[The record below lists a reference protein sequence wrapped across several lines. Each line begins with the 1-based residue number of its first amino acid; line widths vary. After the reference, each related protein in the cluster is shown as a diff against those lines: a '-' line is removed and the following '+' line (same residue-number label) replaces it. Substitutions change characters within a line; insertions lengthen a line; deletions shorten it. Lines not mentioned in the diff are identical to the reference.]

1 MLLNREDV
9 EKLCLLSRLEITQEE
24 MEDVSAKLSDIV
36 NMAKQLQAAETTGV
50 LPMAHPLDQAQRMR
64 EDTATEKDH
73 HEKYQ
78 QNASLVERD
87 LYLVPKVID

>member
-9 EKLCLLSRLEITQEE
+9 EKLCLLSRLEITPEE

-36 NMAKQLQAAETTGV
+36 TMVNQLQAAETSGI

-64 EDTATEKDH
+64 EDKVTETDN
-73 HEKYQ
+73 HEHYQ
-78 QNASLVERD
+78 QNAPLVERD
-87 LYLVPKVID
+87 LYLVPKVIE

>member
-9 EKLCLLSRLEITQEE
+9 EKLCLLSRLEITPEE

-36 NMAKQLQAAETTGV
+36 NMVKQLQAAETTGV

-64 EDTATEKDH
+64 EDKATETDH

>member
-9 EKLCLLSRLEITQEE
+9 EKLCLLSRLEITPEE

-36 NMAKQLQAAETTGV
+36 NMVKQLQAAETTGV

-64 EDTATEKDH
+64 EDKATETDH
-73 HEKYQ
+73 HEKYPVSYTHLTLPTK
-78 QNASLVERD
+78 A
-87 LYLVPKVID
+87 